1 MPALVA
7 DELVERVVR
16 ETVGSMRLSGFE
28 PSPEA
33 VDRFYRLARGEIT
46 ADEAVA
52 EVVASC
58 PHRYG

>member
-1 MPALVA
+1 MVSE
-7 DELVERVVR
+7 ELVERVVR

-28 PSPEA
+28 PDA
-33 VDRFYRLARGEIT
+33 VQVDRLYRLARGEIT